1 MINPRKGRRFGR
13 HVLVGFNLSLFPYRI
28 SEVLVEVA
36 ASDGCLMRPPGAT
49 QTKRQILQD
58 NNPAGYVVWSR
69 MLAH

>member
-1 MINPRKGRRFGR
+1 MRMSVIELK
-13 HVLVGFNLSLFPYRI
+13 LD
-28 SEVLVEVA
+28 VEVA
-36 ASDGCLMRPPGAT
+36 ASCGCLMRPPGAT